1 MTTTRRSKR
10 IRARCAKG
18 FHDVDARTL
27 KSMRRMLGTLERVCE
42 SYGFDPIETPSLE
55 YTEVLGKFLPDQDRP
70 DEGVFSLK
78 DDDEQWLSLRY
89 DLTAPLARYVAEHY
103 DTLPKLYRS
112 YRSGY
117 VYRNEKPAPGRF
129 RQFMQFDVDTL
140 GANSPDAD
148 AEMCMMA
155 CDMLEALGIPQGGY
169 RVKVNNRKI
178 LDGVLHAI
186 GRGFGDEHF
195 AAQRLS
201 VLRAIDKFD
210 RLGREGVANLLGS
223 GRGDG
228 SGDFTEGAGLN
239 NKQIQK
245 VMSFVD
251 CGGADRRSVLEA
263 IHPLVDDK
271 GRGSEGLAEL
281 ARMDEVFSA
290 LGYGDDRV
298 RFDPSVVRGLGY
310 YTGAVF
316 EAELLSLNTQMRSS
330 KLARSLSIGGGGRY
344 DDLVAR
350 FRGEKVPATG
360 FSIGV
365 SRLHDALETV
375 GEFGDKHDEVTPP
388 VVVVVMNRR
397 RFVECQ
403 RMASALRAAGVRA
416 ETYPGTGGLKAQIK
430 YADRRG
436 SPCVVIQGD
445 EEHAKGEV
453 QIKDLIEGARLSQSI
468 NGRED
473 WRDRR
478 RAQFAVTA
486 EGMVGAVRAVLARHE
501 DQAVSE

>member
-1 MTTTRRSKR
+1 MTTTQRSKR
-10 IRARCAKG
+10 VRARRAKG
-18 FHDVDARTL
+18 FNDVDARTL
-27 KSMRRMLGTLERVCE
+27 NSMRRMLGTLKRVCE

-70 DEGVFSLK
+70 NEGVFSLK

-103 DTLPKLYRS
+103 DVLPKPYRS

-129 RQFMQFDVDTL
+129 RQFMQFDVDTV
-140 GANSPDAD
+140 GTNSPDAD

-155 CDMLEALGIPQGGY
+155 CAMLEALGIPPGGY
-169 RVKVNNRKI
+169 RVRVNNRKI
-178 LDGVLHAI
+178 LDGILHSI
-186 GRGFGDEHF
+186 GCGLDDEHF
-195 AAQRLS
+195 AARRLS

-223 GRGDG
+223 GRSDG

-239 NKQIQK
+239 DKQIQK

-251 CGGADRRSVLEA
+251 SSGADRCSVLEA
-263 IHPLVDDK
+263 LRLLVDDT
-271 GRGSEGLAEL
+271 GCGGEGLAEL
-281 ARMDEVFSA
+281 ARMDDVFSA

-298 RFDPSVVRGLGY
+298 GFDLSVVRGLGY

-316 EAELLSLNTQMRSS
+316 EAELLNLKTQMRSS

-350 FRGEKVPATG
+350 FRGENVPATG

-365 SRLHDALETV
+365 SRLHDALETL
-375 GEFGDKHDEVTPP
+375 GEFGNKHDEIMPP
-388 VVVVVMNRR
+388 VVVVVMNRQ

-416 ETYPGTGGLKAQIK
+416 ETYSGTGGLKAQMK
-430 YADRRG
+430 YADRRA

-445 EEHAKGEV
+445 EEQAKGEV

-468 NGRED
+468 DGRED

-478 RAQFAVTA
+478 RAQFAVAA
-486 EGMVGAVRAVLARHE
+486 EGMVEAVKAVLARHKG
-501 DQAVSE
+501 QTAPG